1 MTEKTTLSALCDDW
15 LGLCWDYR
23 PSAFWFWNAD
33 MDPGDM
39 AAVVAE
45 MAANDIREFLIHP
58 VHGMEIEYLSPEFFD
73 RYRHAL
79 RLAKAHGLKVWVY
92 DEFGWPSGVA
102 GGILLREYPEH
113 KGWMLEFARGEDGAV
128 SAVPVQSDRI
138 LDNTMGSPW
147 TRSEAGYLDTLSV
160 DAVRCFIELTHEQIR
175 RECGELFDDVIAGF
189 FTDEPVTMVDR
200 AGQTVGGWNA
210 VGVPWTPSL
219 PARFR
224 ERFGYDIEPRYTEL
238 SLPGV
243 SALKRDYWQL
253 VKEMHIEAYHGQI
266 GQWCRDHGVKYT
278 GHVGE
283 DSLLMQLRFTGS
295 IFQSLSEMDEPG
307 IDFLGHGP
315 DPEDRF
321 IEQVVVQSVAR
332 HAGKDRVYCEAYGI
346 TPFDIRLGKMLR
358 RAQMMGVHG
367 INDIALMGFHQA
379 LDGIRKRTYWPPIFT
394 EAPWWPFYGEF
405 RDAFARSVG
414 LASLGERR
422 ARYAVLYPQEQLEQA
437 DPFVTPWRDP
447 DPAAP
452 VIEELARAIYGAG
465 ETFEFVFPEILA
477 QARTAEGKIV
487 FDNAVYDALLAPA
500 DLVVSP
506 ESGLH
511 LDRLG
516 SEGGRVMRTPAAE
529 IAASVGGQKPSW
541 SDRLSITGAKPG
553 DLRVFEFG
561 FADGRLFAIRNVTD
575 SPVDMEL
582 SSSLRLAE
590 WNPAEARV
598 TGLDCEFHT
607 TVAPRTC
614 RYFSV
619 TPRELAAKS
628 EIPSEELP
636 ISAEWSAS
644 TETPNTARLSNLRFE
659 HDELGWV
666 DAEARRLW
674 GIEDGKI
681 RISIPR
687 EFAGKCEIRFQGEFA
702 CAGVPES
709 IGILFERAHLVC
721 LKVNGVDVD
730 LDRATQTPVWDR
742 SCALVDVRGLTR
754 DGANLLEGTLHFQ
767 TFETSVVN
775 HAFFAFRP
783 MPTCDVCLA
792 GSFRLLDGTITPDSC
807 EPAAL
812 PLDLSASG
820 WEQYSGILTLR
831 ATVEVCQELAGRIVG
846 LLVVLAAED
855 CVELRI
861 DGRPVGMRITAP
873 YLFDIEHIA
882 EGQHEIEIRV
892 SSTSA
897 NVLDEPSPW
906 GVDSLSWM
914 VRHS

>member
-1 MTEKTTLSALCDDW
+1 MCR
-15 LGLCWDYR
+15 DYR

-33 MDPGDM
+33 MDPNDM
-39 AAVVAE
+39 AGVVAE
-45 MAANDIREFLIHP
+45 MAENDIREFLIHP

-73 RYRHAL
+73 RYRRAL
-79 RLAKAHGLKVWVY
+79 RLAKTHGLKVWVY
-92 DEFGWPSGVA
+92 DEYGWPSGAA
-102 GGILLREYPEH
+102 GGKLLRDYPEH

-128 SAVPVQSDRI
+128 SAVPVQSDRV
-138 LDNTMGSPW
+138 LDNTMGAPW

-175 RECGELFDDVIAGF
+175 RECGELFNEVIAGF

-200 AGQTVGGWNA
+200 VGKTAGGWNA
-210 VGVPWTPSL
+210 VGVPWTPGL
-219 PARFR
+219 PARFA
-224 ERFGYDIEPRYTEL
+224 ERFGYDIEPRYVEL
-238 SLPGV
+238 AQPVPSPV
-243 SALKRDYWQL
+243 KRDYWQL
-253 VKEMHIEAYHGQI
+253 VKEMHVEAYHGQM
-266 GQWCRDHGVKYT
+266 GQWCREHGVKYT

-295 IFQSLSEMDEPG
+295 IFQSLREMDEPG

-321 IEQVVVQSVAR
+321 IEQVVVPSIAR
-332 HAGKDRVYCEAYGI
+332 HSGKDRVYCEAYGI

-379 LDGIRKRTYWPPIFT
+379 LDGIRKRTYWPPVFRD
-394 EAPWWPFYGEF
+394 APWWPFYPEF
-405 RDAFARSVG
+405 RDVFARSVG

-452 VIEELARAIYGAG
+452 VIEELGRAIYGAG
-465 ETFEFVFPEILA
+465 ETFEFVFPEILE
-477 QARTAEGKIV
+477 QARAADGKIV
-487 FDNAVYDALLAPA
+487 FANAEYDALLAPA

-511 LDRLG
+511 LDRLDR
-516 SEGGRVMRTPAAE
+516 EGGRVMRAPAAE
-529 IAASVGGQKPSW
+529 IASSVAEQKPSW
-541 SDRLSITGAKPG
+541 LDRLSIAGAEPG
-553 DLRVFEFG
+553 NLRAFEFG
-561 FADGRLFAIRNVTD
+561 FSDGCLFAIRNVTD
-575 SPVDMEL
+575 SPVAVEI
-582 SSSLRLAE
+582 SSSLHLSE
-590 WNPAEARV
+590 WEPSDGRV
-598 TGLDCEFHT
+598 SGLDDGFHT
-607 TVAPRTC
+607 TVLPRTC

-628 EIPSEELP
+628 ETPSEQLP
-636 ISAEWSAS
+636 ISAEWSVN
-644 TETPNTARLSNLRFE
+644 TELPNTARLANVRFL
-659 HDELGWV
+659 HDELGWI

-674 GIEDGKI
+674 GIEDGRM

-687 EFAGKCEIRFQGEFA
+687 EFAGKREIPFKGEFA
-702 CAGVPES
+702 CAGVPEA
-709 IGILFERAHLVC
+709 IGILFERAHLTC
-721 LKVNGVDVD
+721 LKVNGADVD
-730 LDRATQTPVWDR
+730 LGGATRLPAWDR

-754 DGANLLEGTLHFQ
+754 DGANLVEGTLHFQ
-767 TFETSVVN
+767 HFETSVEN

-783 MPTCDVCLA
+783 MPTCDICLA
-792 GSFRLLDGTITPDSC
+792 GRFRLLGGEVVPDSC
-807 EPAAL
+807 EPVAL
-812 PLDLSASG
+812 PLDLSTSG

-831 ATVEVCQELAGRIVG
+831 TTVDVPELLASRVRG
-846 LLVVLAAED
+846 LVVELAAED

-861 DGRPVGMRITAP
+861 DGSPVGKRVTAP
-873 YLFDIEHIA
+873 YRFDVTSISA
-882 EGQHEIEIRV
+882 GRHEIELRV

-897 NVLDEPSPW
+897 NILDEPSPW
-906 GVDSLSWM
+906 GVNRMSWLGQS
-914 VRHS
+914 R